1 MKLCCDYNAMNR
13 STYII
18 AEACSNHMGDLDRAK
33 VLIRGAAE
41 AQANAIKFQ
50 AIKREKLHIDPKSL
64 DPRIEIPDFWWA
76 ELKKEAIDY
85 GIDLIVTPLYL
96 EAVDLLA
103 NRGIFEMK
111 IASGDLIWD
120 DLLERVKEKARI
132 VYLSTGMSN
141 LSEIEKALSCLGWR
155 DHKKEINSHHFP
167 LFIFLFHCVGA
178 YPVPFRDMNLRAIQ
192 TMKKAFKLPVG
203 LSDHSLGWVSCLGA
217 ISLGARLIEKHI
229 TVVQGDEAPE
239 SGWSLG
245 IKEFKQMVRDIH
257 NLENAL
263 SGDGIKECQSSEKD
277 ALIQGRRGWWFI
289 PGGIDIFV
297 RPANR

>member
-229 TVVQGDEAPE
+229 TVVQKWLETFIILKTLCLVMGLRNANH
-239 SGWSLG
+239 L
-245 IKEFKQMVRDIH
+245 KKTLLFKVD
-257 NLENAL
+257 
-263 SGDGIKECQSSEKD
+263 GDGGLYLGE
-277 ALIQGRRGWWFI
+277 LIFSFAQ
-289 PGGIDIFV
+289 PIDEENEENQDV
-297 RPANR
+297 